1 MKVPEKNL
9 LTLALPLSIILFGTV
24 TRWRYVYIEDGPDD
38 FLYGFPLTFICS
50 GWHTS
55 MSLQIFVL
63 ELVFDFFVY
72 FIFCLSILT
81 LIDRF
86 YRPMLTSKYLK
97 FGLYGFAAITVLLY
111 GVIFANPDNLFKL
124 KRDFDYKEIRSGY
137 KCLWQEDQR

>member
-24 TRWRYVYIEDGPDD
+24 TRWRYVYVEDGPDD
-38 FLYGFPLTFICS
+38 FLYGFPLTCICS

-86 YRPMLTSKYLK
+86 YRPIIISKYLK
-97 FGLYGFAAITVLLY
+97 FGLYGFAALIILLY
-111 GVIFANPDNLFKL
+111 GLIFANPDNLFKV
-124 KRDFDYKEIRSGY
+124 KRDFKYKEIRSGY